1 MDDFLR
7 EMPKAELHLHLEGSV
22 EPETLHELDPATSVD
37 DYRSLYRYSDFDAFL
52 KAFGAVG
59 KRLRTPEDY
68 ALITRRLL
76 DRLAS
81 QNVRYAEII
90 VAAGVVLWKQQDF
103 ASIFDAIHAT
113 AQNSPV
119 KVRWILD
126 AVRQFGVEPARRV
139 AEWAAERQ
147 DRGVVAFGIG
157 GSEERGPAD
166 WFGDVF
172 AFAKSAGLHLTAHA
186 GESIGPESVWAALK
200 LGVERIGH
208 GIRSIE
214 DPALVAHL
222 RERQIP
228 LEICITSNLV
238 TGVVRRLE
246 DHPVR
251 RLFDAGVPITLNTDD
266 PAMFGCTLV
275 GEYELAARSFGF
287 SEPELQAIAEN
298 SLRYRFGALPAADF
312 KIETERLIL
321 TTWNPEDLEAF
332 RPIATDPEVMRY
344 ISGGASWPEERIRLF
359 VQRQIEIYRA
369 YGHCRWKL
377 IDKAS
382 GEMAGFC
389 GPGWYKANRYPE
401 IGWWLA
407 RRFWGRGLASE
418 AAVAALRDAFERV
431 GLERVISVA
440 MVENRASQR
449 IMEKVGLE
457 FETEFESEGFRLVRY
472 AINRGRYQRL
482 ADARRSTIA

>member
-1 MDDFLR
+1 
-7 EMPKAELHLHLEGSV
+7 
-22 EPETLHELDPATSVD
+22 
-37 DYRSLYRYSDFDAFL
+37 
-52 KAFGAVG
+52 
-59 KRLRTPEDY
+59 
-68 ALITRRLL
+68 
-76 DRLAS
+76 
-81 QNVRYAEII
+81 
-90 VAAGVVLWKQQDF
+90 
-103 ASIFDAIHAT
+103 
-113 AQNSPV
+113 
-119 KVRWILD
+119 
-126 AVRQFGVEPARRV
+126 
-139 AEWAAERQ
+139 
-147 DRGVVAFGIG
+147 
-157 GSEERGPAD
+157 
-166 WFGDVF
+166 
-172 AFAKSAGLHLTAHA
+172 
-186 GESIGPESVWAALK
+186 
-200 LGVERIGH
+200 
-208 GIRSIE
+208 
-214 DPALVAHL
+214 
-222 RERQIP
+222 
-228 LEICITSNLV
+228 SNLV
-238 TGVVRRLE
+238 TGVVKRLE